1 MNDIFSI
8 IQEEDLTPDL
18 QMLSETC
25 GLDVVRNILRN
36 FGGLNFYI
44 PKISRLDTF
53 IERYIRE
60 NKNKTLKQL
69 AKELNLSERY
79 LRLLKAK
86 FRVY

>member
-8 IQEEDLTPDL
+8 IKEEDLTPDL
-18 QMLSETC
+18 QMLSEIC
-25 GLDVVRNILRN
+25 GLEVVKDILRN

-44 PKISRLDTF
+44 PKLSRLDTF
-53 IERYIRE
+53 IERYIRD

-79 LRLLKAK
+79 LRLLKSK
-86 FRVY
+86 FSVY